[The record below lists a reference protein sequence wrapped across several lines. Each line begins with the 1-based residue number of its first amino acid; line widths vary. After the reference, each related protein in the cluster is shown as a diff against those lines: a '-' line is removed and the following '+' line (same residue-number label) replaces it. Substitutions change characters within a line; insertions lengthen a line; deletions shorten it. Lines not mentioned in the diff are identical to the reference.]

1 MATLTHTINSRPTT
15 PDPRFEPD
23 EGWKNNLRQR
33 IEITHNPT
41 AERLKRELNEKL
53 NGLSPTEASK
63 AQTDYGFAMAVLRR
77 TANDQYRQLL
87 ERARQELRWTAG
99 EKPDEKWS
107 ETLMKEQQ
115 TLLDTYKKGAMAKT
129 NQPEV
134 ARNEERRRPPDP
146 AEFVAGDRE
155 CRYSRLLLLYLT
167 PPLSQGCEG
176 RRTLL
181 QNPYLNVPR
190 RHYHPWGTESRDLIL
205 AQAPPHLA

>member
-1 MATLTHTINSRPTT
+1 MTTLTHIISARPTT

-33 IEITHNPT
+33 IETSHNPT
-41 AERLKRELNEKL
+41 ADMLKRELNEKL
-53 NGLSPTEASK
+53 KGLSPAEASK
-63 AQTDYGFAMAVLRR
+63 AEADYGHAMAVLRR

-107 ETLMKEQQ
+107 ETLIKEQQ

-134 ARNEERRRPPDP
+134 TRDEERRRPFDRASLP
-146 AEFVAGDRE
+146 AGFAAGDRE
-155 CRYSRLLLLYLT
+155 
-167 PPLSQGCEG
+167 
-176 RRTLL
+176 
-181 QNPYLNVPR
+181 
-190 RHYHPWGTESRDLIL
+190 
-205 AQAPPHLA
+205 